1 MFKTIEVDR
10 NKLTIMG
17 VRFSDLKTLESAAN
31 AIGSNM
37 FEGFEPTKKG
47 IEIIRDYVTGRISL
61 TELIKFAKEKSYV

>member
-17 VRFSDLKTLESAAN
+17 VRFSDLKTLESTAN

-47 IEIIRDYVTGRISL
+47 IEIIRDYVTGKISL